1 MPKCALPGKEPYSK
15 FAHGA
20 QKQSTPNKLIYN
32 MLIDNIYKNNKSDP
46 KMPTLEEMKKKRDQ
60 LTARIQQAEARN
72 KANERKEETKTKVLI
87 GAMVLKQIQM
97 TQDIEIESVEDL
109 KAKMLEFLTRDS
121 DKAIVEK
128 RLAKF

>member
-1 MPKCALPGKEPYSK
+1 
-15 FAHGA
+15 
-20 QKQSTPNKLIYN
+20 
-32 MLIDNIYKNNKSDP
+32 
-46 KMPTLEEMKKKRDQ
+46 MPTLEEMKKKRDQ

-97 TQDIEIESVEDL
+97 NRDIEIESLEDL

-121 DKAIVEK
+121 DRAIVER
-128 RLAKF
+128 RLTKSA

>member
-1 MPKCALPGKEPYSK
+1 
-15 FAHGA
+15 
-20 QKQSTPNKLIYN
+20 
-32 MLIDNIYKNNKSDP
+32 
-46 KMPTLEEMKKKRDQ
+46 MPTLEEMKKKRDQ

-97 TQDIEIESVEDL
+97 NRDIEIESLEDL

-121 DKAIVEK
+121 DRAIVERHLTK
-128 RLAKF
+128 SA

>member
-1 MPKCALPGKEPYSK
+1 
-15 FAHGA
+15 
-20 QKQSTPNKLIYN
+20 

-97 TQDIEIESVEDL
+97 TQDIEIESVEGL

>member
-1 MPKCALPGKEPYSK
+1 
-15 FAHGA
+15 
-20 QKQSTPNKLIYN
+20 

-46 KMPTLEEMKKKRDQ
+46 KMPTLEEMKKRRDQ

-97 TQDIEIESVEDL
+97 NRDIEIESVEDL

-121 DKAIVEK
+121 DRAIVER
-128 RLAKF
+128 RLTKTD

>member
-1 MPKCALPGKEPYSK
+1 
-15 FAHGA
+15 
-20 QKQSTPNKLIYN
+20 

>member
-1 MPKCALPGKEPYSK
+1 
-15 FAHGA
+15 
-20 QKQSTPNKLIYN
+20 
-32 MLIDNIYKNNKSDP
+32 
-46 KMPTLEEMKKKRDQ
+46 MPTLEEMKKKRDQ

>member
-1 MPKCALPGKEPYSK
+1 
-15 FAHGA
+15 
-20 QKQSTPNKLIYN
+20 
-32 MLIDNIYKNNKSDP
+32 
-46 KMPTLEEMKKKRDQ
+46 MPTLEEMKKKRDQ

-97 TQDIEIESVEDL
+97 NRDIEIESLEDL

-121 DKAIVEK
+121 DRAIVER
-128 RLAKF
+128 RLTKTA